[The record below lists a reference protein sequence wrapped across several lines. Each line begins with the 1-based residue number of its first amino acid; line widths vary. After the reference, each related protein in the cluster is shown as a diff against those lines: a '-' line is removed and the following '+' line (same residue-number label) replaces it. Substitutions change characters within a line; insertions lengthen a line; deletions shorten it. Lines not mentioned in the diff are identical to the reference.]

1 MWVWVVIVVLSLL
14 PFFHWFRGTPHQL
27 AAIKE
32 LEDSLPKGL
41 LDDDAAWVDAWK
53 ASGIDQQ
60 VYTPYFS
67 QLDNASGEGY
77 RECFSSAAAMVAAFY
92 RKVETDDEYNYV
104 RQGFGDSAVIGA
116 QIETLKTLGLNVEF
130 RIDGD
135 AEMIEME
142 IEMGRPVLVGWLHK
156 GDLSRGEQPQCD
168 SGNCGHWSLITGY
181 KGKNSNN
188 PSWVMQDPR
197 GKPDLLRGGHSSPTG
212 GEQIEVRQS
221 EFSSRWEVDGVGTG
235 WVILVDES

>member
-1 MWVWVVIVVLSLL
+1 MWVWVVVVVLSLL

-32 LEDSLPKGL
+32 LEDSLPQEL

-104 RQGFGDSAVIGA
+104 RQGFGDSTAVGA

-142 IEMGRPVLVGWLHK
+142 IERGRPVLAGWLHK
-156 GDLSRGEQPQCD
+156 NSIDKPQCD
-168 SGNCGHWSLITGY
+168 SSDCGHWSLITGY
-181 KGKNSNN
+181 KGKNSND
-188 PSWVMQDPR
+188 PRWVMQDPR
-197 GKPDLLRGGHSSPTG
+197 GKPDLIQGGHSSPAG

-221 EFSSRWEVDGVGTG
+221 EFSPRWEVDGVGTG
-235 WVILVDES
+235 WVILVDDL

>member
-1 MWVWVVIVVLSLL
+1 MWGWFVVVALSLL

-32 LEDSLPKGL
+32 LEDSLPQGL

-67 QLDNASGEGY
+67 QLDNASGKGY

-104 RQGFGDSAVIGA
+104 RQGFGDSAVVGA
-116 QIETLKTLGLNVEF
+116 QVETLKTLGLDVQF

-142 IEMGRPVLVGWLHK
+142 IELGRPVLAGWLHK
-156 GDLSRGEQPQCD
+156 GSIDNPQCD

-181 KGKNSNN
+181 KGKNSND
-188 PSWVMQDPR
+188 PRWVMQDPR
-197 GKPDLLRGGHSSPTG
+197 GKPDLLQGGHLSPAG
-212 GEQIEVRQS
+212 GEQAEVRQS
-221 EFSSRWEVDGVGTG
+221 EFSPRWEIDGPGTG
-235 WVILVDES
+235 WVILVDEP

>member
-1 MWVWVVIVVLSLL
+1 MWLLVVVVALSLL

-32 LEDSLPKGL
+32 LEESLPEEL
-41 LDDDAAWVDAWK
+41 LDDDAAWFGAWK
-53 ASGIDQQ
+53 ASGIDQE

-67 QLDNASGEGY
+67 QLDNASGQGY
-77 RECFSSAAAMVAAFY
+77 RECFSCAAAMVAATY
-92 RKVETDDEYNYV
+92 RRVGTDDEYNQI
-104 RQGFGDSAVIGA
+104 RERFGPSTTVGA
-116 QIETLKTLGLNVEF
+116 QIKTLKSLGLNVEF

-156 GDLSRGEQPQCD
+156 GDLSRGERPQCD
-168 SGNCGHWSLITGY
+168 SSDCGHWSLITGY
-181 KGKNSNN
+181 KGKNSND
-188 PSWVMQDPR
+188 PRWVMQDPR
-197 GKPDLLRGGHSSPTG
+197 GKPDLIQGGHSSHSG
-212 GEQIEVRQS
+212 GEQVEVRQS
-221 EFSSRWEVDGVGTG
+221 EFSPRWEVDGVGTG

>member
-1 MWVWVVIVVLSLL
+1 MWLLVVVVALSLL

-32 LEDSLPKGL
+32 LEESLPEEL
-41 LDDDAAWVDAWK
+41 LDDDAAWFGAWK
-53 ASGIDQQ
+53 ASGIDQE

-67 QLDNASGEGY
+67 QLDNASGQGY
-77 RECFSSAAAMVAAFY
+77 RECFSSAAAMVAATY
-92 RKVETDDEYNYV
+92 RRVGTDDEYNQI
-104 RQGFGDSAVIGA
+104 RERFGPSTTVGA
-116 QIETLKTLGLNVEF
+116 QIKTLKSLGLNVEF

-156 GDLSRGEQPQCD
+156 GDLSRGERPQCD
-168 SGNCGHWSLITGY
+168 SSDCGHWSLITGY
-181 KGKNSNN
+181 KGKNSSD
-188 PSWVMQDPR
+188 PRWVMQDPR
-197 GKPDLLRGGHSSPTG
+197 GKPDLIQGGHSSHAG
-212 GEQIEVRQS
+212 GKQVEVRQS
-221 EFSSRWEVDGVGTG
+221 EFSPRWEVDGVGTG

>member
-1 MWVWVVIVVLSLL
+1 MWVWVVVVALSLL

-77 RECFSSAAAMVAAFY
+77 RECFSSAAAMVAALY

-104 RQGFGDSAVIGA
+104 RQGFGDSAAVGA
-116 QIETLKTLGLNVEF
+116 QIETLKTLGLDVQF

-156 GDLSRGEQPQCD
+156 GDFSRGEQARMRQQQLRSLVFD
-168 SGNCGHWSLITGY
+168 HWL
-181 KGKNSNN
+181 
-188 PSWVMQDPR
+188 QR
-197 GKPDLLRGGHSSPTG
+197 Q
-212 GEQIEVRQS
+212 EQ
-221 EFSSRWEVDGVGTG
+221 
-235 WVILVDES
+235 

>member
-1 MWVWVVIVVLSLL
+1 MWLWFVVVALSLL

-32 LEDSLPKGL
+32 LEDSLPKEL
-41 LDDDAAWVDAWK
+41 LDEDAAWFDAWK
-53 ASGIDQQ
+53 ASGIDQEI
-60 VYTPYFS
+60 YTPYFS
-67 QLDNASGEGY
+67 QLDNTSGYGY
-77 RECFSSAAAMVAAFY
+77 RECFSSAAAMVAATY
-92 RKVETDDEYNYV
+92 RRVGTDDEYNQI
-104 RQGFGDSAVIGA
+104 RERFGPSTAVGA
-116 QIETLKTLGLNVEF
+116 QIETLKSLGLNVEF

-156 GDLSRGEQPQCD
+156 GDLSQGERPQCD

-181 KGKNSNN
+181 KGKNSSD
-188 PSWVMQDPR
+188 PRWVMQDPR
-197 GKPDLLRGGHSSPTG
+197 GKPDLLNGGHLSPAG
-212 GEQIEVRQS
+212 GEQVEVRQS
-221 EFSSRWEVDGVGTG
+221 EFSPRWEVDGVGTG

>member
-32 LEDSLPKGL
+32 LEESLPQEL
-41 LDDDAAWVDAWK
+41 LDDDAAWFDAWK
-53 ASGIDQQ
+53 TSGIDQQ

-67 QLDNASGEGY
+67 QLDNASGQGH

-104 RQGFGDSAVIGA
+104 RQGFGDSTVIGA

-135 AEMIEME
+135 AEMIEMDKKDLDHLKTKKTDYEDKLKIFLLPKDEDDDKNAIVE
-142 IEMGRPVLVGWLHK
+142 IREG
-156 GDLSRGEQPQCD
+156 
-168 SGNCGHWSLITGY
+168 
-181 KGKNSNN
+181 
-188 PSWVMQDPR
+188 
-197 GKPDLLRGGHSSPTG
+197 TG
-212 GEQIEVRQS
+212 GLEAS
-221 EFSSRWEVDGVGTG
+221 LFCSD
-235 WVILVDES
+235 